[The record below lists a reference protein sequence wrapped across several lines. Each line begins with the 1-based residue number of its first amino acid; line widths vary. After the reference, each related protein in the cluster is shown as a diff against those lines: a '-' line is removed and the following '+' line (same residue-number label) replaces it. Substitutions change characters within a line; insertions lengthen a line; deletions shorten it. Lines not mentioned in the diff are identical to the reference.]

1 MCTQRIYLRRHYDIV
16 CLRVNQR
23 QQMSTPLLQW
33 PLYFKLFVFLWIKS
47 SWISGEIHPLNRT
60 WFWSS
65 KSLGKEQNLSE
76 LQLCPFLQ
84 PIFFLKGVPRV
95 RINSLSRALASQCQ
109 ITWVWDPFLTVDMG
123 QPLRLGGKVGIK
135 IRDHQNTNWTWH

>member
-1 MCTQRIYLRRHYDIV
+1 MCTQRIYLRRHYDII

-65 KSLGKEQNLSE
+65 KSLVKEQNLSE

-84 PIFFLKGVPRV
+84 PKGVPRV
-95 RINSLSRALASQCQ
+95 RINSLSRAPLSQCP
-109 ITWVWDPFLTVDMG
+109 IMWAWDPFLTVANHL
-123 QPLRLGGKVGIK
+123 QLGGKKGTEINK
-135 IRDHQNTNWTWH
+135 D